1 MKKERLDRCDT
12 IVLGLIKGLTT
23 LGMKKPMVLRMK
35 GTKVEEAKKLIEESG
50 FNMIFSEDLDEAA
63 RKAVR
68 MAAILRL
75 AREANINVNLT
86 S

>member
-1 MKKERLDRCDT
+1 MKKLRLDRCDT